1 MESTKTVLLGEWEDW
16 GDWKSKS
23 YDKSKGY
30 DYDKSYGYRDWSN
43 ASRSRSAPRGGLARQ
58 KENAQRSASQG
69 TEHSRSGKAGG
80 GDREVETREEEG
92 LEARRAPKKA
102 RIEEAKPEAKSK
114 KKASGADLFKEAVLE
129 HNLTDGHHDDRADR
143 DPWIGGPDRRAS
155 DGPAP
160 EVSDK
165 PLEGRNTDPE
175 RPFDMRFNDAPRAE
189 DVRPLS
195 VLREAF
201 QKARQRWTQKRD
213 WSYVGE
219 MLRSIRQDLTI
230 QMVKDAFV
238 VEVHEYW
245 AQVALEF
252 GDFKQFDQA
261 AVQLEAYYADPALES
276 GAAKL
281 KETPSRDPTFT
292 DHVLP
297 VHLVL
302 LCTNQEVLAWRLLY
316 LTVEGEGLATLEFLQ
331 RHQRHLKEGAV
342 VKFAWRLRRAMSQR
356 CYPQAVKLLAPMVS
370 TETDLPVLPESLRA
384 ELLRRARLLQLM
396 TVCKA
401 LSREKALTRKRLES
415 LGLQSEDGTKSLP
428 IIFRKEDQELV
439 DPQATH
445 DEAKK
450 ELEPAEVR
458 DTTMPGSTWNVRTVA
473 VKGTIAAWA
482 GPQETLRDHMQSQTL
497 WGSDANWGWLGFLA
511 PTSSEDATRIS
522 QRFNCS
528 PSILVSVCGTTLTSS
543 PVLYRDPTELL
554 RLLSSCDCCHDGQ
567 QKESPVSHQPSCAG
581 QVRIRRRLGRQHEDH
596 LNGFMRAVPGT
607 PRENGPFKAERRPRM
622 VD

>member
-1 MESTKTVLLGEWEDW
+1 
-16 GDWKSKS
+16 
-23 YDKSKGY
+23 
-30 DYDKSYGYRDWSN
+30 
-43 ASRSRSAPRGGLARQ
+43 
-58 KENAQRSASQG
+58 
-69 TEHSRSGKAGG
+69 
-80 GDREVETREEEG
+80 
-92 LEARRAPKKA
+92 
-102 RIEEAKPEAKSK
+102 
-114 KKASGADLFKEAVLE
+114 
-129 HNLTDGHHDDRADR
+129 
-143 DPWIGGPDRRAS
+143 
-155 DGPAP
+155 
-160 EVSDK
+160 
-165 PLEGRNTDPE
+165 
-175 RPFDMRFNDAPRAE
+175 MRFNDAPRAE

-281 KETPSRDPTFT
+281 K
-292 DHVLP
+292 
-297 VHLVL
+297 
-302 LCTNQEVLAWRLLY
+302 EVLAWRLLY

-458 DTTMPGSTWNVRTVA
+458 DTTMPG
-473 VKGTIAAWA
+473 
-482 GPQETLRDHMQSQTL
+482 
-497 WGSDANWGWLGFLA
+497 
-511 PTSSEDATRIS
+511 
-522 QRFNCS
+522 
-528 PSILVSVCGTTLTSS
+528 
-543 PVLYRDPTELL
+543 
-554 RLLSSCDCCHDGQ
+554 
-567 QKESPVSHQPSCAG
+567 